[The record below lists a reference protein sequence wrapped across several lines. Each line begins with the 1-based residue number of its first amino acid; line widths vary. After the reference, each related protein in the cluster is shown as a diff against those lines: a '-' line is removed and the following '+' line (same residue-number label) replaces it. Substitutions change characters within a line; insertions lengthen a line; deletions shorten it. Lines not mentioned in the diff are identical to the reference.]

1 MKLIEKKYCWPTAH
15 IIKISHTEQKQRVD
29 DSNQTISFDKSNNIG
44 RGRYRYR
51 YVCAFCCYTLNYN
64 IENFHQLY
72 SQLHTPCI
80 HFVMLDVIKFL
91 KNRYLFREINNIPLS
106 MKRKIKLFFLFAVA
120 HYVIFIIKSTLE
132 KRNAVFFVKQ

>member
-1 MKLIEKKYCWPTAH
+1 M
-15 IIKISHTEQKQRVD
+15 
-29 DSNQTISFDKSNNIG
+29 
-44 RGRYRYR
+44 
-51 YVCAFCCYTLNYN
+51 YVLFVATLNYN